1 MNLLKN
7 IQYIGLILNENDKS
21 ALINNFRN
29 FIPKDWKFIC
39 HHVTLKIKD
48 FDDSDIESLGKIEK
62 IKITH
67 FGIDQ
72 KLSCAAFKV
81 EANIDSQNDLKH
93 ITFAIGANGEPKNS
107 NFIKNFKK
115 LKKEIEIDTT
125 FGAVLKNRYVSYNRN
140 SLIPIKKNKI

>member
-1 MNLLKN
+1 MDLLKN
-7 IQYIGLILNENDKS
+7 IQYIGLILNEKDKS
-21 ALINNFRN
+21 DLINNFKN

-48 FDDSDIESLGKIEK
+48 FDDLDIESLGKIEK

-72 KLSCAAFKV
+72 VLGCAAFKV
-81 EANIDSQNDLKH
+81 ETNIESQNSLKH
-93 ITFAIGANGEPKNS
+93 ITFAIGNHGEPKNS
-107 NFIKNFKK
+107 NFIKQFKK
-115 LKKEIEIDTT
+115 LKKEIEIETT
-125 FGAVLKNRYVSYNRN
+125 FGAVLKNRYVSYNKN